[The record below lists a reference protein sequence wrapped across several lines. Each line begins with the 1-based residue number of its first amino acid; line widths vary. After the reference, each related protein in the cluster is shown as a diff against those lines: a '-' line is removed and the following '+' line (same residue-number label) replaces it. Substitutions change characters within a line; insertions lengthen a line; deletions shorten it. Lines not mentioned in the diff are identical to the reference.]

1 MLYVRTF
8 LIGGNACSIAIIRLR
23 NAIKKRGKFLPLF
36 WGGGGGVGNIFL
48 RIYTTFI
55 IASIKKYITCRLKIL
70 NHLPL
75 TDNLFILLL

>member
-36 WGGGGGVGNIFL
+36 EGGRGSGKHFLENLHNIYHCFNQ
-48 RIYTTFI
+48 
-55 IASIKKYITCRLKIL
+55 KNITCRLKIL